1 MNQTPLRKH
10 LTSAQSLGKH
20 LTSIGR
26 RNFSNSLLQHRSA
39 DNDVASRNSLPALLT
54 TRPVTF
60 DYGASGYNSDLQR
73 PLENVFQSGRILNLQ
88 FCLMEIRMALPKNK
102 LGPKRKQ
109 LLENLQASERAAS
122 SDRE

>member
-1 MNQTPLRKH
+1 MFEHTGAPFLQTTERAKSKLRGSTNYILGPETQKISNISKSNNHFRMNQTPLRKH

-20 LTSIGR
+20 LMSIGR

-60 DYGASGYNSDLQR
+60 D
-73 PLENVFQSGRILNLQ
+73 
-88 FCLMEIRMALPKNK
+88 
-102 LGPKRKQ
+102 
-109 LLENLQASERAAS
+109 
-122 SDRE
+122 